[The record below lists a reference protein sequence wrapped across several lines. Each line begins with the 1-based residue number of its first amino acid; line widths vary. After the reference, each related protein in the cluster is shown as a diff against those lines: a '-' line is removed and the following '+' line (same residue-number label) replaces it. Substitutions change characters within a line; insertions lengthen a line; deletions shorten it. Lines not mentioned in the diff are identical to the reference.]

1 MEVSMEKLLQ
11 ILSGIRPDID
21 FEQCDDLI
29 MSGLISS
36 FDILQIVAVLS
47 DEYDVDIPPR
57 EIRAANFKNL
67 SSINRML
74 IKVMLE

>member
-1 MEVSMEKLLQ
+1 MEKLLH

-21 FEQCDDLI
+21 FSRCDDLI
-29 MSGLISS
+29 MSGLLSS
-36 FDILQIVAVLS
+36 FDILQIVTALS

-67 SSINRML
+67 SSIYNML
-74 IKVMLE
+74 MKAMRT